1 MVPVNNYKILFY
13 FTEPFNPSKGGVER
27 VSIVLGKWLTENG
40 CTIFYLSNKCVV
52 EKNSLNH
59 IYLPQDGGLKRKE
72 NWAFFKEF
80 ILNNSIDII
89 INQAGIFPTSL
100 PLVELKGKALL
111 LSVMHNTLFGMYTHP
126 NLHTHNRLLLNIL
139 ETCWAKSILKRLF
152 YFKYH
157 CYFKQIVEGSDAVL
171 LLSES
176 FKKELNYYS
185 RGSLDKVVII
195 PNPLTI
201 PPNDLIYS
209 KRKEVLFVGRLEYQK
224 RPDLLLDIWKKVA
237 GFSKG
242 MKSRLN
248 FARSI
253 IHQPKVL
260 FLDEPTSGL
269 DPSNSQVM
277 KNIILDLKNKGVTII
292 LTTHNM
298 HDATEL
304 CDRVAFIV
312 DGNIKAMD
320 TPHNLIMSRRYNEVT
335 YSYLENQKELNTTIA
350 LDKISTD
357 KKLQSLIQAN
367 ALLSIHSNEPTLD
380 NIFSEITGR
389 KLL

>member
-201 PPNDLIYS
+201 D
-209 KRKEVLFVGRLEYQK
+209 RKSVV
-224 RPDLLLDIWKKVA
+224 
-237 GFSKG
+237 
-242 MKSRLN
+242 
-248 FARSI
+248 
-253 IHQPKVL
+253 
-260 FLDEPTSGL
+260 
-269 DPSNSQVM
+269 
-277 KNIILDLKNKGVTII
+277 
-292 LTTHNM
+292 
-298 HDATEL
+298 
-304 CDRVAFIV
+304 
-312 DGNIKAMD
+312 
-320 TPHNLIMSRRYNEVT
+320 
-335 YSYLENQKELNTTIA
+335 
-350 LDKISTD
+350 
-357 KKLQSLIQAN
+357 
-367 ALLSIHSNEPTLD
+367 
-380 NIFSEITGR
+380 
-389 KLL
+389 